1 MPQRQRRGGSVA
13 DWAPGEEP
21 QSGSIVERKARART
35 RLRQI
40 NRSRIVLEREA
51 ASRALCER
59 LKSSAL
65 WERSESV
72 LFFYPLASEPD
83 ILPLLRMAM
92 ATGKRGALPRHVS
105 GSDTYEP
112 VWIRDLESEL
122 IPGAYGIPEPS
133 AECPSVSKSRL
144 DLILVPGVGFDLAF
158 GRLGRGRGHYDRLL
172 ISQQGLKCGVCFDWQ
187 LERCLPAEAHDV
199 SLDYLV
205 TPSQLLRRTSGSEK
219 CS

>member
-1 MPQRQRRGGSVA
+1 MSRRPRKGGRVA
-13 DWAPGEEP
+13 DWASGEEP

-40 NRSRIVLEREA
+40 NRSRIALEREA

-59 LKSSAL
+59 LEASAL
-65 WERSESV
+65 WKQSESV

-83 ILPLLRMAM
+83 ILPLLRAAM
-92 ATGKRGALPRHVS
+92 AAGKRCALPRHL
-105 GSDTYEP
+105 GSLDTYEP
-112 VWIRDLESEL
+112 VWVRDLESDL

-172 ISQQGLKCGVCFDWQ
+172 ISQQGLKCGVGFDWQ

-199 SLDYLV
+199 SMDCLV

>member
-1 MPQRQRRGGSVA
+1 MA
-13 DWAPGEEP
+13 DWVSGEEP
-21 QSGSIVERKARART
+21 QAGSVAERKARARS

-40 NRSRIVLEREA
+40 NRSRVGLEREA

-59 LKSSAL
+59 LESSSVWKQA
-65 WERSESV
+65 ETV
-72 LFFYPLASEPD
+72 LFFHPLPSEPD
-83 ILPLLRMAM
+83 ILPLLRRAL
-92 ATGKRGALPRHVS
+92 ATGKRCALPRHVS
-105 GSDTYEP
+105 ASDTYEP
-112 VWIRDLESEL
+112 VWVRDLGADL

-172 ISQQGLKCGVCFDWQ
+172 ISQQGLKCGVGFDWQ
-187 LERCLPAEAHDV
+187 LEACLPSEAHDV
-199 SLDYLV
+199 SLDCLV